1 MRLLLEVLSCSLET
15 AKFPNRRTGQIDET
29 QVRVICGV
37 DQDFF
42 DSLIKVK
49 VYKPKKLNQSFKK
62 GDLIQVRFR
71 QAKYSDFEK
80 SIVINANEDDVQLHQ
95 NGSVKQAE
103 PIAQAA

>member
-1 MRLLLEVLSCSLET
+1 MRLLLEVLASSLDT
-15 AKFPNRRTGQIDET
+15 AKFPNRRTGQVEET
-29 QVRVICGV
+29 PVLVTCGV

-49 VYKPKKLNQSFKK
+49 VYKPKDLNRQFKK

-80 SIVINANEDDVQLHQ
+80 STVINANEDDVQLH
-95 NGSVKQAE
+95 NAGAKQAE